1 MARRTRFC
9 AAATARFA
17 NESPC
22 VAQKRRWSGISIFG
36 GPARAWNNS
45 SPFVKKEWTMKRL
58 ALIAALERQSRQAQS
73 TADAKPRQTD
83 VTMEEVRLQ
92 TAAES
97 SHP

>member
-1 MARRTRFC
+1 
-9 AAATARFA
+9 
-17 NESPC
+17 
-22 VAQKRRWSGISIFG
+22 
-36 GPARAWNNS
+36 
-45 SPFVKKEWTMKRL
+45 MKRL